1 MKKIYPNNCFI
12 LGPTGPTGP
21 TGPSN
26 GIIGPT
32 GPTGPI
38 GMTGPTGSTG
48 PTGPTGPIG
57 NRGPTGATGIIGSTG
72 PTGPTGPIGMTGP
85 TGSTGLRGPTGPTGP
100 TGLAGTTGP
109 TGPMGPIGMT
119 GSTGPTGLAGTTGP
133 TGPTGPTGI
142 AGSTGPTGPTGP
154 GINNNYALF
163 QNQDT
168 DITSGTLIPLTTQFS
183 GGSPTITVSGSTIT
197 LPSPGTYYVS
207 FSLTGRLGTTQNGT
221 IIPIIGGAIQDRYTT
236 INNTN
241 STNPDITIEDGILVQ
256 APSNTTIQFFYSGST
271 NMSRANFFA
280 SVFKVSNP

>member
-1 MKKIYPNNCFI
+1 MKKFYPNNCFI

-38 GMTGPTGSTG
+38 GMTGPTGPIGMTG
-48 PTGPTGPIG
+48 PTGL
-57 NRGPTGATGIIGSTG
+57 IGS
-72 PTGPTGPIGMTGP
+72 TGPTGPIGMT
-85 TGSTGLRGPTGPTGP
+85 GPTGPTGP

-109 TGPMGPIGMT
+109 TGPTGPIGMT
-119 GSTGPTGLAGTTGP
+119 GPTG
-133 TGPTGPTGI
+133 
-142 AGSTGPTGPTGP
+142 STGPTGP

-168 DITSGTLIPLTTQFS
+168 DITSGTLIPLSTQFS
-183 GGSPTITVSGSTIT
+183 GGSPTIPVSGSTIT

-207 FSLTGRLGTTQNGT
+207 FGLTGRLGTTQNGT

-241 STNPDITIEDGILVQ
+241 STNPDITIEDGVLVQ
-256 APSNTTIQFFYSGST
+256 ALSTTTIQFFYSGSA

-280 SVFKVSNP
+280 SVFKVSNE

>member
-1 MKKIYPNNCFI
+1 MKKFYPSNCFI

-32 GPTGPI
+32 GPTG
-38 GMTGPTGSTG
+38 MTGSTG
-48 PTGPTGPIG
+48 PTGPIGMTGSTGPTGPIG
-57 NRGPTGATGIIGSTG
+57 MTGSTGPTGPMGMTG
-72 PTGPTGPIGMTGP
+72 PTGPTGPIGMTG
-85 TGSTGLRGPTGPTGP
+85 
-100 TGLAGTTGP
+100 
-109 TGPMGPIGMT
+109 
-119 GSTGPTGLAGTTGP
+119 
-133 TGPTGPTGI
+133 
-142 AGSTGPTGPTGP
+142 STGPTGPE
-154 GINNNYALF
+154 INNNYALF

-168 DITSGTLIPLTTQFS
+168 DITSGTLIPLSTQFS

-241 STNPDITIEDGILVQ
+241 TTNPDITIEDGVLVQ
-256 APSNTTIQFFYSGST
+256 APSTTTIQFFYSGST
-271 NMSRANFFA
+271 DMSRANFFV
-280 SVFKVSNP
+280 SVFKVSNQ

>member
-1 MKKIYPNNCFI
+1 MKKFYPSNCFI

-32 GPTGPI
+32 GPTG
-38 GMTGPTGSTG
+38 MTG
-48 PTGPTGPIG
+48 PTGPTGPMG
-57 NRGPTGATGIIGSTG
+57 MTGPTGPTGPMGMTGPTGPTGPTGMTGPTGPTGPTGMTG
-72 PTGPTGPIGMTGP
+72 PTGPTGPIGMTG
-85 TGSTGLRGPTGPTGP
+85 
-100 TGLAGTTGP
+100 
-109 TGPMGPIGMT
+109 
-119 GSTGPTGLAGTTGP
+119 
-133 TGPTGPTGI
+133 
-142 AGSTGPTGPTGP
+142 STGPTGPE
-154 GINNNYALF
+154 INNNYALF

-168 DITSGTLIPLTTQFS
+168 DITSGTLIPLSTQFS

-241 STNPDITIEDGILVQ
+241 TTNPDITIEDGVLVQ
-256 APSNTTIQFFYSGST
+256 APSTTTIQFFYSGST
-271 NMSRANFFA
+271 DMSRANFFV
-280 SVFKVSNP
+280 SVFKVSNQ

>member
-1 MKKIYPNNCFI
+1 MKKFYPNNCFI

-26 GIIGPT
+26 GIVGPT

-48 PTGPTGPIG
+48 PIGMTGPTG
-57 NRGPTGATGIIGSTG
+57 S
-72 PTGPTGPIGMTGP
+72 TGPIGMTGP
-85 TGSTGLRGPTGPTGP
+85 TGSTGPIGMTGPTGSTGPIGPTGLRGPTGATGPTGP
-100 TGLAGTTGP
+100 TGL
-109 TGPMGPIGMT
+109 I
-119 GSTGPTGLAGTTGP
+119 GP
-133 TGPTGPTGI
+133 TGPTGV

-163 QNQDT
+163 QNQST
-168 DITSGTLIPLTTQFS
+168 DITSGTLIPLSTQFS

-241 STNPDITIEDGILVQ
+241 STNPDITIEDGVLVQ
-256 APSNTTIQFFYSGST
+256 ALSTTTIQFFYSGSA

-280 SVFKVSNP
+280 SVFKVSNE

>member
-1 MKKIYPNNCFI
+1 MKKFYHNNCFI

-32 GPTGPI
+32 GATGPI
-38 GMTGPTGSTG
+38 GMTGPTGPTGMTG
-48 PTGPTGPIG
+48 PTGPTGPTG
-57 NRGPTGATGIIGSTG
+57 VTGSTGMMGPTGATGPIGMTGPTGATGPIGMTG
-72 PTGPTGPIGMTGP
+72 PTGPTGPIGMA
-85 TGSTGLRGPTGPTGP
+85 GPTGPTGP
-100 TGLAGTTGP
+100 TGVT
-109 TGPMGPIGMT
+109 
-119 GSTGPTGLAGTTGP
+119 
-133 TGPTGPTGI
+133 
-142 AGSTGPTGPTGP
+142 GSTGPTGPTGP
-154 GINNNYALF
+154 GISNNYALF
-163 QNQDT
+163 QNQST
-168 DITSGTLIPLTTQFS
+168 DITSGTLIPLSTQFS

-241 STNPDITIEDGILVQ
+241 STNPDITIEDGVLVQ
-256 APSNTTIQFFYSGST
+256 APSTTTIQFFYSGSV

-280 SVFKVSNP
+280 SVFKVSNE

>member
-1 MKKIYPNNCFI
+1 MKKFYHNNCFI

-32 GPTGPI
+32 GATGPI
-38 GMTGPTGSTG
+38 GMTGPTGPTGMTG
-48 PTGPTGPIG
+48 PTGPTGPTG
-57 NRGPTGATGIIGSTG
+57 VTGSTGMMGPTGATGPIGMTGPTGATGPIGMTG
-72 PTGPTGPIGMTGP
+72 PTGPTGPIGMA
-85 TGSTGLRGPTGPTGP
+85 GPTGPTGP
-100 TGLAGTTGP
+100 TGVT
-109 TGPMGPIGMT
+109 
-119 GSTGPTGLAGTTGP
+119 
-133 TGPTGPTGI
+133 
-142 AGSTGPTGPTGP
+142 GSTGPTGPTGP
-154 GINNNYALF
+154 GISNNYALF
-163 QNQDT
+163 QNQST
-168 DITSGTLIPLTTQFS
+168 DITSGTLIPLSTQFS

-241 STNPDITIEDGILVQ
+241 STNPDITIEDGVLVQ
-256 APSNTTIQFFYSGST
+256 APSTTTIQFFYSGSA

-280 SVFKVSNP
+280 SVFKVSNE

>member
-1 MKKIYPNNCFI
+1 MKKFYPSNCFI

-32 GPTGPI
+32 GPTG
-38 GMTGPTGSTG
+38 MTG
-48 PTGPTGPIG
+48 PTGPTGPTG
-57 NRGPTGATGIIGSTG
+57 MTGPTGPTGPTGMTG
-72 PTGPTGPIGMTGP
+72 PTGPTGPIGMTG
-85 TGSTGLRGPTGPTGP
+85 
-100 TGLAGTTGP
+100 
-109 TGPMGPIGMT
+109 
-119 GSTGPTGLAGTTGP
+119 
-133 TGPTGPTGI
+133 
-142 AGSTGPTGPTGP
+142 STGPTGPE
-154 GINNNYALF
+154 INNNYALF

-168 DITSGTLIPLTTQFS
+168 DITSGTLIPLSTQFS

-241 STNPDITIEDGILVQ
+241 TTNPDITIEDGVLVQ
-256 APSNTTIQFFYSGST
+256 APSTTTIQFFYSGST
-271 NMSRANFFA
+271 DMSRANFFV
-280 SVFKVSNP
+280 SVFKVSNQ

>member
-1 MKKIYPNNCFI
+1 MKKFYPSNCFI

-32 GPTGPI
+32 GPTG
-38 GMTGPTGSTG
+38 MTG
-48 PTGPTGPIG
+48 PTGPTGPMG
-57 NRGPTGATGIIGSTG
+57 MTGPTGPTGPTGMTG
-72 PTGPTGPIGMTGP
+72 PTGPTGPIGMTG
-85 TGSTGLRGPTGPTGP
+85 
-100 TGLAGTTGP
+100 
-109 TGPMGPIGMT
+109 
-119 GSTGPTGLAGTTGP
+119 
-133 TGPTGPTGI
+133 
-142 AGSTGPTGPTGP
+142 STGPTGPE
-154 GINNNYALF
+154 INNNYALF

-168 DITSGTLIPLTTQFS
+168 DITSGTLIPLSTQFS

-241 STNPDITIEDGILVQ
+241 TTNPDITIEDGVLVQ
-256 APSNTTIQFFYSGST
+256 APSTTTIQFFYSGST
-271 NMSRANFFA
+271 NMSRANFFV
-280 SVFKVSNP
+280 SVFKVSNQ